1 MAVETYL
8 VVDENDVIDN
18 VILLDIETAEWTP
31 PPNCRLVEMTQY
43 CGIGWR
49 WDGTQFVEPQT
60 QTTQE
65 TNTEPPN
72 VIA

>member
-1 MAVETYL
+1 MTVKSYAVIE
-8 VVDENDVIDN
+8 DDVITN
-18 VILLDIETAEWTP
+18 TILLDIENAEWNP
-31 PPNCRLVEMTQY
+31 PPNSRLVEMTQY

-49 WDGTQFVEPQT
+49 WDGTQFVEPQIR
-60 QTTQE
+60 TTQE